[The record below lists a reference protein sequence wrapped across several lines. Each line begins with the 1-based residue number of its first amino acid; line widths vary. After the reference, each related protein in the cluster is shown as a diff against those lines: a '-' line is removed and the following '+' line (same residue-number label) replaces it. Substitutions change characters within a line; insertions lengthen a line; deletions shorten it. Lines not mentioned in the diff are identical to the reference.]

1 MPKLF
6 VQKSIEINASASKI
20 WEVLTNSVMA
30 KKWIKEFWTDFG
42 SFESDWKLGS
52 PVLWK
57 VSNGKIGA
65 EGNVSIAEP
74 YTMLQFSFKVNDTPV
89 FKQED
94 LNYKIEDLDGRSV
107 LVVSMGDFGD
117 TLEHEMC
124 YSGAVESW
132 DKALPKI
139 KELAEL
145 EL

>member
-20 WEVLTNSVMA
+20 WEVLTNSEMA

-42 SFESDWKLGS
+42 SLESDWKLGS

-94 LNYKIEDLDGRSV
+94 LYKIEDLDGRSV

-117 TLEHEMC
+117 TPEHEMC

>member
-6 VQKSIEINASASKI
+6 VQKSIEINSSASKI
-20 WEVLTNSVMA
+20 WEVLTNSEMA
-30 KKWIKEFWTDFG
+30 NKWIKVFWTDFG
-42 SFESDWKLGS
+42 SLESDWKLGS

-117 TLEHEMC
+117 TPEHEMC

>member
-20 WEVLTNSVMA
+20 WEVLTNSEMA

-42 SFESDWKLGS
+42 SLESDWKLGS

-117 TLEHEMC
+117 TPEHEMC